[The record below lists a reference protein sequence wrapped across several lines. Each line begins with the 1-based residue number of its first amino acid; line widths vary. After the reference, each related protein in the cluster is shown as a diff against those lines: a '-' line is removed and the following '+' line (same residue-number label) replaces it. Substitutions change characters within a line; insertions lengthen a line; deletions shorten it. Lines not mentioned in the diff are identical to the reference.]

1 MKHIKLFEGFN
12 SNPYKGEWPIID
24 LYKHYNYNG
33 PIDGKGIMERGFKQY
48 VYDNPF
54 LRSWF
59 IDYGRSEWSDGDI
72 ENGVKLKDTWNIF
85 DDDGYLWY
93 HTDENISDFLQL
105 QSNAGINDILHKDV
119 YAIVMSEILN
129 EILNSDPRVKKT
141 PPEDE
146 ISAIQMGPEDLTH
159 LIDFRTIENGIKK
172 AREKSIDSLIKRG
185 FKEGDP
191 IDIHSEEDPDYPPFD
206 IWVPDVA
213 GIVQGRRGG
222 YGHSDFGSKLRSY

>member
-1 MKHIKLFEGFN
+1 MRHIKLFETFN

-33 PIDGKGIMERGFKQY
+33 PVDGKGIMEKGFKQY
-48 VYDNPF
+48 VYENSF

-59 IDYGRSEWSDGDI
+59 IDYGRSDWSDDDTHQ
-72 ENGVKLKDTWNIF
+72 GVKLKDTWNIF
-85 DDDGYLWY
+85 DDDDYFWY
-93 HTDENISDFLQL
+93 HTDENISDFLQR

-129 EILNSDPRVKKT
+129 EILNSDPPVKKAA
-141 PPEDE
+141 PKDE
-146 ISAIQMGPEDLTH
+146 ISAIQIGNEDLTH

-185 FKEGDP
+185 FEEGDP
-191 IDIHSEEDPDYPPFD
+191 IDSHSEEDPDYPPFD
-206 IWVPDVA
+206 IWTPDVE
-213 GIVQGRRGG
+213 GIAEAKKKN
-222 YGHSDFGSKLRSY
+222 YY